1 MGLDTLPGNSLIT
14 INSLSYKEIL
24 PDPLGPFVKPYYND
38 KEKLYFCKAFKNY
51 CHETLKN
58 LGICFGEEMGN

>member
-14 INSLSYKEIL
+14 TNSLSYKEIL

-38 KEKLYFCKAFKNY
+38 KEKSIL
-51 CHETLKN
+51 L
-58 LGICFGEEMGN
+58 